1 MKLYGYEVNRFNY
14 RNYSTSQLKEF
25 QIALKS
31 NIRVLKE
38 NNQNK
43 EQLDVFDIDR
53 ERDMHELVTLIIREI
68 SIREK

>member
-31 NIRVLKE
+31 NLRVLKE
-38 NNQNK
+38 NNQDK
-43 EQLDVFDIDR
+43 EQLDVFDIDK
-53 ERDMHELVTLIIREI
+53 ERDMHELVILIIREI

>member
-53 ERDMHELVTLIIREI
+53 ERDMHELVTLIIHEI

>member
-25 QIALKS
+25 QVALKS

-53 ERDMHELVTLIIREI
+53 ERDMDELVTLIIREI

>member
-14 RNYSTSQLKEF
+14 RNYSTSQLNEF

-31 NIRVLKE
+31 NLRVLKE
-38 NNQNK
+38 NNQDK
-43 EQLDVFDIDR
+43 EQLDVFDIDK
-53 ERDMHELVTLIIREI
+53 ERDMRELVILIIREI

>member
-1 MKLYGYEVNRFNY
+1 MKLYGHEVNRFNY

>member
-31 NIRVLKE
+31 NLRVLKE
-38 NNQNK
+38 NNQDK
-43 EQLDVFDIDR
+43 EQLDVFDIDK
-53 ERDMHELVTLIIREI
+53 ERDMHELVILIIREI
-68 SIREK
+68 NIREK

>member
-1 MKLYGYEVNRFNY
+1 MKLYGYEVNRLNY

-53 ERDMHELVTLIIREI
+53 ERDMHELVILIIREI